1 MAQKLY
7 SNKMINRGGREGQ
20 AHSPDGKL
28 DLKITSPGKGGTN
41 PEELFAAGYASC
53 FNSALEVVL
62 AEAGVT
68 GEHIISAE
76 VALYSAGSANFH
88 IGVDLKGRIE
98 GVTPEQ
104 QLQLLKAADQVCPYS
119 KAIRGNVTVDLA
131 VDNNLE
137 F

>member
-7 SNKMINRGGREGQ
+7 SNKMINRGGREGEV
-20 AHSPDGKL
+20 HSPDGKL
-28 DLKITSPGKGGTN
+28 DLQITSPGKGGTN

-62 AEAGVT
+62 KEAQIE

-76 VALYSAGSANFH
+76 VTLYTDGPADFH
-88 IGVDLKGRIE
+88 IGIELKGHIE
-98 GVTPEQ
+98 GVSVEQ
-104 QLQLLKAADQVCPYS
+104 QQHLLDLADKVCPYS
-119 KAIRGNVTVDLA
+119 KAIKGNVEVKLTVDDELR
-131 VDNNLE
+131 